1 MVPGARIT
9 RMTTNQL
16 EIAPVQLRDLV
27 AVIRMT
33 HENMIGVDQEFTRL
47 VSSRTGRWLSYLMLP
62 IDLLLAGYGY
72 KAVYQ
77 GKMVGCAY
85 LNMRKHCTYAFNVS
99 VRRPYRR
106 QRAGSLLMNHLEQV
120 SLDNGRHWI
129 ALQVDDRNS
138 AAVNLYRSLG
148 YKVYHPRYYGGM
160 VRDLNLTDKSEDVS
174 LERLSRNNGKRIFA
188 HYLEIERV
196 EGDPWASHIIG
207 DLMPAP
213 TLEDDYCRC
222 LVGDDEVG
230 CIRWTNNDRHLR
242 IDIVLKSDQWGNRV
256 APDVTIKILSDLPG
270 SLFSVNV
277 NLGSSRHHE
286 AIRERFEKMGLKE
299 RTAARFF
306 MIKRI
311 DSLEK

>member
-1 MVPGARIT
+1 
-9 RMTTNQL
+9 MTTNQV
-16 EIAPVQLRDLV
+16 EIAPVQLRDLI

-47 VSSRTGRWLSYLMLP
+47 VSSRTGRWLSYLILP
-62 IDLLLAGYGY
+62 INLLSAGYGY

-77 GKMVGCAY
+77 GKMIGCAY

-129 ALQVDDRNS
+129 ALQVDDRNL
-138 AAVNLYRSLG
+138 AAINLYRSLG

-160 VRDLNLTDKSEDVS
+160 VRDLNLTDKSEDIS
-174 LERLSRNNGKRIFA
+174 LERLSPINGKRLFA

-213 TLEDDYCRC
+213 TLDYDYCRC
-222 LVGDDEVG
+222 FAGDNEVG
-230 CIRWTNNDRHLR
+230 CVRRSKSDRHLR
-242 IDIVLKSDQWGNRV
+242 IDIVLKTDQWGNRV
-256 APDVTIKILSDLPG
+256 APDVITKILSDRQS
-270 SLFSVNV
+270 SLSSVNI
-277 NLGSSRHHE
+277 NLGSSQHHE
-286 AIRERFEKMGLKE
+286 VILERFEKMGLKE
-299 RTAARFF
+299 RTVARFF
-306 MIKRI
+306 MLKRVNF
-311 DSLEK
+311 LEN